1 MPIAPSIDNF
11 LHTHSADEAIV
22 KVGKLLIARSILL
35 AEKESTLIVKD
46 RLNDDRIDFARG
58 LKFSEGAEVPPP
70 NSSWLGEYFRIL
82 VAGSSFDDFIG
93 SIEKVTFVSFN
104 YDRCIEQYLLY
115 AARQYFAVSNEA
127 LSDVAEKIRVI
138 HPHGSVGSLS
148 VSSGIIRGFGDDLDS
163 SELPNVAKQ
172 IKTFT
177 EGNTD
182 SNLNDDIHEAFEACD
197 VAIFLGFSY
206 LPLNM
211 KLLTGSNHYEIPY
224 IIGTSLGISANSSGI
239 IENELFEYLMAGDP
253 FLDPEEMSEQ
263 RRPWLSPVTCR
274 ALFDQYNRFLLGSSA

>member
-1 MPIAPSIDNF
+1 MRPGSAFPAKAVRCDDSPLGVGQNCADQGCSPLFATLNQSSADLGIPKRQQALVRTRKSTRISDSVLQETLTNIPEFRHNNGFVQACDFIAQNMPIAPSIDNF

-148 VSSGIIRGFGDDLDS
+148 VSSGIIPTALVVDRFG
-163 SELPNVAKQ
+163 
-172 IKTFT
+172 
-177 EGNTD
+177 
-182 SNLNDDIHEAFEACD
+182 
-197 VAIFLGFSY
+197 
-206 LPLNM
+206 PLS
-211 KLLTGSNHYEIPY
+211 GS
-224 IIGTSLGISANSSGI
+224 
-239 IENELFEYLMAGDP
+239 D
-253 FLDPEEMSEQ
+253 
-263 RRPWLSPVTCR
+263 
-274 ALFDQYNRFLLGSSA
+274 